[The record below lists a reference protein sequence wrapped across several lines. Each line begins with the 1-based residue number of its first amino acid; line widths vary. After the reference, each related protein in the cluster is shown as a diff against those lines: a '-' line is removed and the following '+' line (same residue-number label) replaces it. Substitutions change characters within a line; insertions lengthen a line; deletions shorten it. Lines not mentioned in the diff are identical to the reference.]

1 MHATRDE
8 PSLVDFW
15 RRCARGA
22 TDTQLALCAA
32 LLPMTVIASI
42 IIAFARP
49 QWTLVWWP
57 VAALPLIVAALGIWG
72 IGDRELAAPPPQVG
86 TQPAKWG
93 WRFVQALAAIVAGL
107 SAVVVVLWF
116 LARVVGTWIS

>member
-1 MHATRDE
+1 
-8 PSLVDFW
+8 
-15 RRCARGA
+15 
-22 TDTQLALCAA
+22 
-32 LLPMTVIASI
+32 MTVIASI
-42 IIAFARP
+42 IVAFAHP

-57 VAALPLIVAALGIWG
+57 VAALPLIVASLGIWG
-72 IGDRELAAPPPQVG
+72 IGDRELTAPEVG
-86 TQPAKWG
+86 SRPAKWG

>member
-1 MHATRDE
+1 MPATRDE
-8 PSLVDFW
+8 LSLADFW
-15 RRCARGA
+15 QRCARGA
-22 TDTQLALCAA
+22 TDIQLALCAA
-32 LLPMTVIASI
+32 LLPMTVVASI

-57 VAALPLIVAALGIWG
+57 LTALPLIVASLGIWG
-72 IGDRELAAPPPQVG
+72 IGDRELAAPQVG
-86 TQPAKWG
+86 AQAANWG